1 MVTGRKV
8 LREVIRKVVTARFPM
23 DYELALLDSVSNPV
37 KAHVNGFGPFLFD
50 SARAWEAAAAV

>member
-1 MVTGRKV
+1 
-8 LREVIRKVVTARFPM
+8 M

-50 SARAWEAAAAV
+50 SVIGDTFGTGVVGLNGSGWLGVSQEF